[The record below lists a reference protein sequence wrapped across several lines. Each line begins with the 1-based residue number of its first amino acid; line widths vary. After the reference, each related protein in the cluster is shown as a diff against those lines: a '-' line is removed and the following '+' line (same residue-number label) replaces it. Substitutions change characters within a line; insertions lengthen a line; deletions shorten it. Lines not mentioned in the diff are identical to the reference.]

1 LATPFLEGEQRAINA
16 VAFGLGLSRG
26 TRIDPNGGVKV
37 GRNGKNL
44 WKERNEKKLS
54 LSLSLLTVQVE
65 DDGVPVGDV
74 ADLLL
79 LRRGRPSLGLL
90 LLGARPS
97 SSLSSMTRGGEDRR
111 RCSAAPAAAQRAAR
125 RPLAVAVA
133 AVEHEGR
140 ARAAVPGEVGGGLQV
155 HDAAREVGAGVGDAW
170 KYLREEE
177 GREGKVKGGEAR

>member
-1 LATPFLEGEQRAINA
+1 M
-16 VAFGLGLSRG
+16 
-26 TRIDPNGGVKV
+26 